1 MRRNSVPSY
10 RLHRQSGQAVVTLA
24 DPSTGTRRDYL
35 LGSYGSA
42 ASKAEYRRILAEQ
55 ETAQGR
61 LPPKRGEAGCAD
73 LTLNELMLAYV
84 RHAETYYVKNG
95 APTSETETIKLALR
109 FMKPWG
115 ATLARE
121 FGPLALRAVRDAMV
135 AHPVTR
141 TIKVKDEI
149 TGETREEKKIVA
161 NGLSRGTVNRQIARI
176 KGMFKWGAGQEL
188 IPVETF
194 HRLTCVEGLRRGK
207 TAARERP
214 KVKPVADADVAATLP
229 HLPPI
234 VADMVRLQRLTGARP
249 AEVCQLR
256 AVDIDR
262 TGDVWEYR
270 PDRHKTEHHDRERII
285 FLGPQ
290 ARAIVTKYLH
300 LDMSAPLFR
309 PDQAE
314 ADRAARLR
322 QQRRTPLWPSHLK
335 TKERIKANRKRRVL
349 HDQYDVATYRRA
361 IARACRKAGISTWS
375 PHRLRHAAATEIRK
389 VFGLECAQA
398 VLGHAALGVTQ
409 VYAEK
414 DMEAA
419 KRVMAKIG

>member
-1 MRRNSVPSY
+1 MSRKSVPSY

-24 DPSTGTRRDYL
+24 DPGNGNRRDYL
-35 LGSYGSA
+35 LGRYGSA

-73 LTLNELMLAYV
+73 ITLNELMLAYV
-84 RHAETYYVKNG
+84 RHAATYYIKNG
-95 APTSETETIKLALR
+95 EPTSETETIKLALR
-109 FMKPWG
+109 FLKPWG

-121 FGPLALRAVRDAMV
+121 FGPLALRAARDAML

-141 TIKVKDEI
+141 RIKVKDKA
-149 TGETREEKKIVA
+149 TGKTRQETKIIA
-161 NGLSRGTVNRQIARI
+161 AGLSRGTINRQIARI

-188 IPVETF
+188 IPIEAY
-194 HRLTCVEGLRRGK
+194 HRLACVEGLRRGK
-207 TAARERP
+207 TPARERP
-214 KVKPVADADVAATLP
+214 RIKPVADADIAAALV

-262 TGDVWEYR
+262 AGEVWEYR
-270 PDRHKTEHHDRERII
+270 PDRHKTEHCDRERVI

-290 ARAIVTKYLH
+290 ARTIITKYLH
-300 LDMSAPLFR
+300 LDMTAPLFR
-309 PDQAE
+309 PDQSE
-314 ADRAARLR
+314 ADRAAKLR
-322 QQRRTPLWPSHLK
+322 QDRKTPLWPSHLQAQ
-335 TKERIKANRKRRVL
+335 ERKKRRRPRRVL
-349 HDQYDVATYRRA
+349 HDQYDVPAYRRA
-361 IARACRKAGISTWS
+361 IARACQKAGIPQWS
-375 PHRLRHAAATEIRK
+375 PHRLRHTAATEIRK